1 MQQLYCSIVKT
12 FCLKQKG
19 NPGAYSETYQ
29 TSEMEHFEK
38 IVSDIWQDYK
48 YTSVILTVTP
58 GKI

>member
-1 MQQLYCSIVKT
+1 M